1 MSKGILPKYNKYCVM
16 TQECLVCIGQFL
28 RLSAI
33 EKKLAILIVNISI
46 IKDTESKLD
55 SHIGSIYKKSVC
67 AIHTRRSET

>member
-1 MSKGILPKYNKYCVM
+1 M

-55 SHIGSIYKKSVC
+55 SHIGSIYKKACVQF
-67 AIHTRRSET
+67 TRAEVKLNSEN